1 MINIKLDNCD
11 SNHIKLL
18 SLIYPSTTLS
28 VDAQVF
34 TPSRGTPHESTSTD
48 CPHGTHTPTSPYHSA
63 SSEAQT
69 PIASG
74 LQTPVL
80 SKEMLQS
87 LGTDP
92 SWVIKVSEKST
103 ELENTGLPS
112 LAYSNFYEREIQH
125 DENYCIFYQTLT
137 LSAIVECFSISYLI
151 TYI

>member
-1 MINIKLDNCD
+1 MCAQGQKFWRGGGLKSSPPPGSYRVKKFKDLIHILINIKLDNCD
-11 SNHIKLL
+11 SDHIELL

-92 SWVIKVSEKST
+92 SWVIKVSEKS
-103 ELENTGLPS
+103 
-112 LAYSNFYEREIQH
+112 I
-125 DENYCIFYQTLT
+125 
-137 LSAIVECFSISYLI
+137 
-151 TYI
+151 